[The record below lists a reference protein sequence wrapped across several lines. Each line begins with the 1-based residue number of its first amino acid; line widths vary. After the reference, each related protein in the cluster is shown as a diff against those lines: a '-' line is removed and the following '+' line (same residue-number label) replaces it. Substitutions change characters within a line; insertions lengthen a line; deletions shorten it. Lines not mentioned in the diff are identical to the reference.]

1 MEPHPG
7 LSLVVKFLLYQWCHQ
22 TNNNG
27 EQVPVGQ
34 EASTLGHSTH
44 KKTPKLVHQTPGIVS
59 KCQNAH
65 KGGKDLCSPD
75 ISGKGEI
82 KRILINVFLIIYS

>member
-1 MEPHPG
+1 MELHPG

-22 TNNNG
+22 TNNNE

-34 EASTLGHSTH
+34 KSSILGHSTH
-44 KKTPKLVHQTPGIVS
+44 KKTPKLVHQTPEIVS
-59 KCQNAH
+59 KYQSAH
-65 KGGKDLCSPD
+65 KDEKDLCSPD

-82 KRILINVFLIIYS
+82 KRIVINVFLIIYS